1 MMNRYMRSRRNFDR
15 AQRSLASGVATAFRK
30 SQLPVPI
37 CFQAGR
43 DAHITDI
50 DGNDYVDYALGY
62 GPLLLGHSPVSVLEA
77 VHRQVDRGLGFGA
90 SHELEPQL
98 AEAVCR
104 TVPSAE
110 LCIFSNTG
118 TEAAQVAIRIARA
131 ATGRNRIIKFLGH
144 YHGWADSV
152 YFGVT
157 PQTAHLPATAGEDP
171 AASEAVTL
179 CAWNDVEALE
189 QVLAEDVAAVIMEP
203 VAVNCGGLQPAAE
216 YLKAVRDMTARTGTI
231 LIFDEVIT
239 GYRLGL
245 GGAQLLYG
253 VLPDLTILGKAL
265 GAGLPISAVCGRAD
279 VLSVVADGR
288 VSHVGT
294 FNANPICAS
303 AALAAISEYEQ
314 QAADLYPRL
323 NRLAQALASLFV
335 EAGRRAGIPL
345 TVNQVGGSAYAF
357 ADVGPVR
364 SYPDTL
370 RGDNEMY
377 ARFAKALL
385 DEGVHVIPRG
395 LLYISAVHT
404 EADLDFTG
412 EAAARA
418 ARQVAR
424 KLSMTN

>member
-1 MMNRYMRSRRNFDR
+1 MDRYTRSRSNFDR
-15 AQRSLASGVATAFRK
+15 AQGSLASGVATAFRK
-30 SQLPVPI
+30 AQLPVPI

-62 GPLLLGHSPVSVLEA
+62 GPLLLGHSPISVLEA

-90 SHELEPQL
+90 SHELEAQL

-110 LCIFSNTG
+110 LCVFSNTG
-118 TEAAQVAIRIARA
+118 TEAVQAAIRIARA

-152 YFGVT
+152 YFGVS

-171 AASEAVTL
+171 AASQAVTL
-179 CAWNDVEALE
+179 CAWNDIRALE
-189 QVLAEDVAAVIMEP
+189 QVLADDVAAVIMEP
-203 VAVNCGGLQPAAE
+203 AAINCGGLAPAAG
-216 YLKAVRDMTARTGTI
+216 YLEAARDLTARAGTI

-239 GYRLGL
+239 GYRLSL
-245 GGAQLLYG
+245 GGAQDMYG
-253 VLPDLTILGKAL
+253 VRPDLTVLGKAL

-279 VLSVVADGR
+279 ILSVVADGT

-294 FNANPICAS
+294 FNANPVCAS
-303 AALAAISEYEQ
+303 AALAAIQEYER
-314 QAADLYPRL
+314 QAGELYPRL
-323 NRLAQALASLFV
+323 TRLTQDLATLFV
-335 EAGRRAGIPL
+335 DAGQRVGLPM
-345 TVNQVGGSAYAF
+345 TVNPIGGSAYAF
-357 ADVGPVR
+357 AAAGPIS
-364 SYPDTL
+364 SYTDTL
-370 RGDNEMY
+370 RADNAMY

-395 LLYISAVHT
+395 LLYVSAAHT
-404 EADLDFTG
+404 DGDLEFTR

-418 ARQVAR
+418 AARVAGE
-424 KLSMTN
+424 LSMTK